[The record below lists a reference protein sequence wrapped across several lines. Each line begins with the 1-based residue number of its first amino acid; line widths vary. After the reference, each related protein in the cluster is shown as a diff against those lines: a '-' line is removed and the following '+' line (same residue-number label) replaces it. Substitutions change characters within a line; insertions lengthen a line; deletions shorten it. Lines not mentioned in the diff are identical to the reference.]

1 MSLPTEAQARKAIPV
16 YSGFVVYFPDAIA
29 AVAQLSQIANEQHNP
44 GTDVHWDR
52 SKSKDE
58 LDAMMRH
65 TLDMAKGVETDT
77 DDVLHATKQA
87 WRSMANL
94 QKLLESKKVKASN
107 AAPRVKWCVPCGA
120 PVHNEFCERDWS
132 GIYAPTPP
140 ADHASRWLVRTVD
153 GEEIN
158 SFIYCTEAEAKKIFH
173 HVIRRI

>member
-1 MSLPTEAQARKAIPV
+1 MSLPTDAAARKAIPV

-65 TLDMAKGVETDT
+65 TLDMAGGTESDA
-77 DDVLHATKQA
+77 DGVLHATKQA

-94 QKLLESKKVKASN
+94 QKLLESKKVAE
-107 AAPRVKWCVPCGA
+107 VKSKWVLDLLPGGPTCSYKTICKYTE
-120 PVHNEFCERDWS
+120 NE
-132 GIYAPTPP
+132 
-140 ADHASRWLVRTVD
+140 VRLLFAGQFTA
-153 GEEIN
+153 I
-158 SFIYCTEAEAKKIFH
+158 H
-173 HVIRRI
+173 RI